1 MLLQHAVLLELNLT
15 IDLFFLGETPDRKMA
30 TFALGLQMG
39 RYVIEQR
46 VSLLYLLLTAKDLL
60 NGHQFTREGIFVKD
74 LVLALG
80 ECGDGEYQP
89 AFIGVVLL
97 FEADAGL
104 LKLS

>member
-1 MLLQHAVLLELNLT
+1 
-15 IDLFFLGETPDRKMA
+15 MA

-60 NGHQFTREGIFVKD
+60 NRHQFARQVIFVED

-89 AFIGVVLL
+89 VLIGEVLL
-97 FEADAGL
+97 LQADAGL
-104 LKLS
+104 LKLARVLEVPEEFVH

>member
-1 MLLQHAVLLELNLT
+1 
-15 IDLFFLGETPDRKMA
+15 MA

-39 RYVIEQR
+39 RNVLKYR
-46 VSLLYLLLTAKDLL
+46 VSWLYLLLTAKDLL
-60 NGHQFTREGIFVKD
+60 RSHNFAREIVFVKD